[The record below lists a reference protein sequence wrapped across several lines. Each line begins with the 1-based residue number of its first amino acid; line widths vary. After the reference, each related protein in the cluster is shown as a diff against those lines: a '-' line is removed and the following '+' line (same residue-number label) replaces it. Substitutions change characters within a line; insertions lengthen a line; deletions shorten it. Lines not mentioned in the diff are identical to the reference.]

1 MYQFRVDLEWYN
13 TNSFAK
19 SHTCKAILHMR
30 PTIDNLYQI
39 EEYSVIL
46 DATR

>member
-1 MYQFRVDLEWYN
+1 MYQFRVDLKLYS
-13 TNSFAK
+13 TDSFAE
-19 SHTCKAILHMR
+19 SHTCKAILHMQSA
-30 PTIDNLYQI
+30 IDNLYQI